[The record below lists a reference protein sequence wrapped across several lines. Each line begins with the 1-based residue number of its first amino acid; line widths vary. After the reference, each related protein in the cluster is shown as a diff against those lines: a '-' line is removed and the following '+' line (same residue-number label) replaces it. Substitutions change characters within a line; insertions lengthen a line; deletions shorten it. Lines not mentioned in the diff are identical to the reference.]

1 VALPPQTVSVD
12 VQISIHPQ
20 DTRESEISRPR
31 RVHAGHGGS
40 QISEYIVRTHKPL
53 PLAWTPANHKQLILA
68 THQVRNET
76 PLGIPKSAVFIASRL
91 HSFRKY
97 HAIAQ
102 HLPSDQQEAKDA
114 HHQMWSALLSMCLY
128 MGAVLDSEEQEKL
141 LGFDPDTWLNV
152 FNAGTAAGSIAFG
165 LAGGVYENGKFLV
178 EQKNR
183 MGI

>member
-1 VALPPQTVSVD
+1 
-12 VQISIHPQ
+12 
-20 DTRESEISRPR
+20 
-31 RVHAGHGGS
+31 
-40 QISEYIVRTHKPL
+40 
-53 PLAWTPANHKQLILA
+53 
-68 THQVRNET
+68 
-76 PLGIPKSAVFIASRL
+76 
-91 HSFRKY
+91 
-97 HAIAQ
+97 
-102 HLPSDQQEAKDA
+102 
-114 HHQMWSALLSMCLY
+114 MCLY